1 MANQPALKLMI
12 DHIRSFLDGKDSYVV
27 GEEKGQSVMIGSP
40 HIGASEI
47 LGNKESQFR
56 LLPK

>member
-1 MANQPALKLMI
+1 MI

-27 GEEKGQSVMIGSP
+27 SEEKRQPGLIGSP

-47 LGNKESQFR
+47 LGNKDSQFR